1 MIEYRNGLDEKVAEK
16 LGKRVYGCDE
26 CQKVCPHN
34 RFARPTGVDEF
45 VPAPEFLSL
54 TFDSLRQMSEDDF
67 RRVFKGSAVKR
78 AKYAG
83 LMRNVE
89 AALRG
94 MEKKGK

>member
-1 MIEYRNGLDEKVAEK
+1 MAAK
-16 LGKRVYGCDE
+16 LGKSVYGGDE
-26 CQKVCPHN
+26 RQKEGPHK
-34 RFARPTGVDEF
+34 RLSRPTGVDEF

-54 TFDSLRQMSEDDF
+54 TFDSLRQMSGDDF
-67 RRVFKGSAVKR
+67 RRIFKGSAVKR